1 MARRRYPLRVSCGY
15 KGCRENG
22 HYEAE
27 NRAHYTE
34 LLEKYGNG
42 KWRCVRHIKPEEVL
56 SPTNL
61 RRQHE
66 IVSEHSYYE
75 GKSIGLYWNR
85 FDMVSGPGFKAYAN
99 DFPEGTKIIVT
110 AEIVLP

>member
-1 MARRRYPLRVSCGY
+1 MARRRYTLTVRCGY
-15 KGCRENG
+15 EGCCEYG
-22 HYEAE
+22 HYEPE
-27 NRAHYTE
+27 NRDHYID
-34 LLEKYGNG
+34 LEKRYGQRR
-42 KWRCVRHIKPEEVL
+42 WRCVRHAKPEEVL

-75 GKSIGLYWNR
+75 GKSIGLYWNH
-85 FDMVSGPGFKAYAN
+85 FGMVSGPGFKAYAK